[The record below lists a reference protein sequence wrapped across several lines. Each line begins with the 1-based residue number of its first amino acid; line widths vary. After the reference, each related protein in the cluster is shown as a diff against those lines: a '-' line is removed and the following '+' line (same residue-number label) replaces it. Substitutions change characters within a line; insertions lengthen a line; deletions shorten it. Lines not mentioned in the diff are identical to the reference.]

1 MASTIELTTAH
12 ETLLGVIRRV
22 RARWRLK
29 LALRGAAIVLGA
41 LVVALLAGAYVMQ
54 TARFAPD
61 VITGVR
67 IAAYIALAALVVQYL
82 VRPLLRRASD
92 EHVALYLEEHEP
104 SLDAAVL
111 SAVEHGKAGSE
122 SADRSPLLA
131 RRLVEHAIERT
142 HAVADGVRVD
152 QPGIFRAAI
161 FAGGAALIGM
171 IALGVGPTFLREGA
185 RLLLAPWRSAEAAQP
200 YAIAVLPGNATVA
213 KGGDQEVDA
222 SLRGFTAER
231 VELVVRRGA
240 AVEWEH
246 IPMTASGD
254 SAHFSLRLFD
264 LAERTEYYVES
275 NGVRSPLFRIDVANL
290 PYVKKID
297 LEYRYPGYTGMAS
310 ETVKDAGDI
319 AAPRGTTVIVHA
331 TPTMPVKGGR
341 LSIEGKAPVAMTLGA
356 DGTLSAPIQVTV
368 NGFYKL
374 ELQAAS
380 GDFVPGSLDYTIDVL
395 DDRPPTITF
404 QKPGRD
410 TKVTAVEEVFT
421 QVQATDD
428 YGVSNIDLVYS
439 VNGGPEKTV
448 ALQKGGKRL
457 REVVAGHTFYLEEMQ
472 LEPGDLVS
480 YYARARDNGGAGQEA
495 KTDIYF
501 MSVRPFDQTYK
512 EAEQAGGGGGG
523 GDNPGELTERQRQ
536 VIAGTFNVDRDRKTM
551 PANRTREGFATLHLS
566 QGRVREAVE
575 TLTRRMMERN
585 VTAIDTA
592 FRIIAEELPQ
602 AAKEMQ
608 AAEEQL
614 LKRNSTDALPP
625 EQRAL
630 QHLQRAE
637 AAFREYQIQRG
648 QGGGG
653 GGNQQSNAEDLADL
667 FELDAD
673 KLRNQY
679 ETVDRG
685 SQQQQA
691 DNQVDETA
699 EKLKQ
704 LASRLQQENERLR
717 NGMRGQ
723 QGQQSGGGGG
733 GQRQL
738 ADEAEQMA
746 RQLERLARE
755 NPNNANNEQLAES
768 ARRLQEAANAMRRSA
783 TGANDGGVSQGA
795 SALDRLQEAR
805 RLLDQKRS
813 ERTARDLDDAVRK
826 AEQIANEQ
834 RGVSSEMD
842 KLAQGAAGGGADRAN
857 AERLVDRKKEL
868 EGDVRQLESKLDRMA
883 RDSRREH
890 AEASRKMEEAV
901 RGMREN
907 RLADRIQAS
916 QRLAQALTQG
926 RASPDYARQFESAIG
941 EGVEEMRQKVNEAAS
956 ASRGEGDRQQ
966 ASKSLDRARDLVR
979 GQESLN
985 ERIRQRRLGE
995 GGQQDSAGGAQGAR
1009 GAQGT
1014 QRGQQGGERNAQGQQ
1029 GGGQRDGQQQNAQ
1042 GGQQQGQQGQNGQ
1055 QGQAGQQ
1062 GRSGQ
1067 QGQQGQSGQQG
1078 QGGHSGQQGQGGRM
1092 GGNAQGNQPQG
1103 GIATPG
1109 GNTPGSGGV
1118 PNGRLDPEDVR
1129 QFAREF
1135 REQRQSAEALRRD
1148 LKQMGVD
1155 PADLDRMIEQM
1166 RQLESGRNYDDPVSL
1181 ERLQQQLIE
1190 GLKAFEFALRRQVEG
1205 DDRGRP
1211 VLGASGDVPAGFR
1224 QMVDEYYRSL
1234 SKKPQK

>member
-1 MASTIELTTAH
+1 MASTIEVTTAH
-12 ETLLGVIRRV
+12 DTLLGIIRRV

-41 LVVALLAGAYVMQ
+41 LVVALLLGAYVMQ
-54 TARFAPD
+54 TARFAPGA
-61 VITGVR
+61 ITGVR

-111 SAVEHGKAGSE
+111 SAVEHGGARSE

-131 RRLVEHAIERT
+131 RRLVESAIERT
-142 HAVADGVRVD
+142 HAVADGTHVD
-152 QPGIFRAAI
+152 QPGIFRAAM
-161 FAGGAALIGM
+161 FAGGAALVGLL
-171 IALGVGPTFLREGA
+171 ALGAGPTFLREGA
-185 RLLLAPWRSAEAAQP
+185 RLLLAPWRSAETAQP
-200 YAIAVLPGNATVA
+200 YAINVLPGNVTVA
-213 KGGDQEVDA
+213 KGGDQEVSA
-222 SLRGFTAER
+222 SLRGFTAEA

-240 AVEWEH
+240 TVDWERV
-246 IPMTASGD
+246 PMTTGGD
-254 SAHFSLRLFD
+254 SAHFTLRLFD

-290 PYVKKID
+290 PYVRKID
-297 LEYRYPGYTGMAS
+297 LEYRYPGYTGMAA
-310 ETVKDAGDI
+310 ETVEDGGDI

-341 LSIEGKAPVAMTLGA
+341 LLIEGKEPAVMALGA
-356 DGTLSAPIQVTV
+356 DGALTAPIEVTA

-374 ELQAAS
+374 ELQTAS
-380 GDFVPGSLDYTIDVL
+380 GELVPGSLDYTIDVL
-395 DDRPPTITF
+395 DDRPPTVTF

-410 TKVTAVEEVFT
+410 TKVTAVEEMFT
-421 QVQATDD
+421 QVEATDD
-428 YGVSNIDLVYS
+428 YGVSSVDLVYS
-439 VNGGPEKTV
+439 VNGGLEQTV
-448 ALQKGGKRL
+448 ALHRGGKRL
-457 REVVAGHTFYLEEMQ
+457 REVVAGHTFFLEEMKLQ
-472 LEPGDLVS
+472 PGDLVS

-501 MSVRPFDQTYK
+501 ATVRPFDQTYK
-512 EAEQAGGGGGG
+512 ESQQAGGGGGG

-536 VIAGTFNVDRDRKTM
+536 VVAGTFNVDRDRKTM
-551 PANRTREGFATLHLS
+551 PANRTRENFATLHLS

-575 TLTRRMMERN
+575 TLMRRMMERN
-585 VTAIDTA
+585 VTALDTA

-608 AAEEQL
+608 TAEEQL

-637 AAFREYQIQRG
+637 AAFHEYQIQRA

-653 GGNQQSNAEDLADL
+653 GGNQQAKAEDLADL

-685 SQQQQA
+685 SQQQQL

-723 QGQQSGGGGG
+723 SGQQSGGGGG

-738 ADEAEQMA
+738 AEEAEQMA
-746 RQLERLARE
+746 RQLERLARA
-755 NPNNANNEQLAES
+755 NPSNANNEQLAES

-795 SALDRLQEAR
+795 SALERLQEAR
-805 RLLDQKRS
+805 RLLDQNRS
-813 ERTARDLDDAVRK
+813 ERTARDMDDAVRK

-834 RGVSSEMD
+834 KGISSDME
-842 KLAQGAAGGGADRAN
+842 KLAQGAASGGADRAN
-857 AERLVDRKKEL
+857 AERLIDRKRQM
-868 EGDVRQLESKLDRMA
+868 EGDVRQLESQLDRMS
-883 RDSRREH
+883 RDSKREH
-890 AEASRKMEEAV
+890 ADASRKMQEAV
-901 RGMREN
+901 TGMREN

-916 QRLAQALTQG
+916 QRLAQALAQG
-926 RASPDYARQFESAIG
+926 RASPDYAREFESAIG
-941 EGVEEMRQKVNEAAS
+941 DGVEEMRQKVNEAAT
-956 ASRGEGDRQQ
+956 ASRGEGDGRQV
-966 ASKSLDRARDLVR
+966 SKSLDRARDLVR

-995 GGQQDSAGGAQGAR
+995 GNQRDSAGGAQVAR
-1009 GAQGT
+1009 GAQGN
-1014 QRGQQGGERNAQGQQ
+1014 QRGQQGGEQSAQGQQ
-1029 GGGQRDGQQQNAQ
+1029 GGQRNGQQQGAQ
-1042 GGQQQGQQGQNGQ
+1042 GGQQGQSGQQQGQAGQQGQNGQ
-1055 QGQAGQQ
+1055 QGQ
-1062 GRSGQ
+1062 
-1067 QGQQGQSGQQG
+1067 QGQGQQG
-1078 QGGHSGQQGQGGRM
+1078 QGGQSGQQGQGGRM
-1092 GGNAQGNQPQG
+1092 GGNAEGNQQQG
-1103 GIATPG
+1103 GFTPG
-1109 GNTPGSGGV
+1109 GNTPGNGGV
-1118 PNGRLDPEDVR
+1118 PNGRLDPEDIR
-1129 QFAREF
+1129 QFTREF
-1135 REQRQSAEALRRD
+1135 REQRQSAEGLRRE
-1148 LKQMGVD
+1148 LRQMGVD
-1155 PADLDRMIEQM
+1155 AGDLERMIEQM
-1166 RQLESGRNYDDPVSL
+1166 RQLESGKNYDDPATL
-1181 ERLQQQLIE
+1181 ERLQQSLVE

-1205 DDRGRP
+1205 DERGRP